1 MVTLKLMILKM
12 ERGGH
17 KPSPR
22 AGGAA
27 AGSIQPKRVGRL
39 KVTTVGDVLHIPT
52 LLTDDNE
59 ELLLLLGHL
68 MRKIR
73 KS

>member
-27 AGSIQPKRVGRL
+27 AGSIQRVGRL

-68 MRKIR
+68 MRKIS

>member
-1 MVTLKLMILKM
+1 MGDI
-12 ERGGH
+12 
-17 KPSPR
+17 SR
-22 AGGAA
+22 APGQGELQQAA
-27 AGSIQPKRVGRL
+27 FSQSVGRL

-68 MRKIR
+68 MREIR
-73 KS
+73 RS